1 MNQFETF
8 LAAALRPIVYVAL
21 AWLAWLFVKAMAK
34 HAPSA
39 TVRRWFQR
47 IIDRATV
54 RIATAAQQ
62 RQAKHQRR

>member
-21 AWLAWLFVKAMAK
+21 AWLAWLFVKLMAK
-34 HAPSA
+34 RAPSA

-47 IIDRATV
+47 VIDRATV

-62 RQAKHQRR
+62 RQQQRQRR